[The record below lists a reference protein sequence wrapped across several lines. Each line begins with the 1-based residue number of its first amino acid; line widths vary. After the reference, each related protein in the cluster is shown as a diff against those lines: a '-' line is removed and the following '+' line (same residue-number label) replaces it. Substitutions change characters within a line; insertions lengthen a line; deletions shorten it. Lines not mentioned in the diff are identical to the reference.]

1 MGFLYVDNA
10 ATRNFTDWVQ
20 GNILGRERE
29 YTLVD
34 GVQQS
39 HVFYGAVRREL
50 DGLTFALVL
59 PLDPTPTHL
68 GYRSLTEDVGPN
80 PTTCPRQI
88 LDLLSPL
95 EDLYPQDPASPD
107 NEAFANAAAW
117 REACRTRGQTTIGI
131 N

>member
-1 MGFLYVDNA
+1 MGFLFVDNP

-20 GNILGRERE
+20 GNILGRDGE

-39 HVFYGAVRREL
+39 RVFYGAVRREL

-59 PLDPTPTHL
+59 LLAPTPTQL
-68 GYRSLTEDVGPN
+68 GYRSFTEDVGPN

-88 LDLLSPL
+88 LDQLSPL

-107 NEAFANAAAW
+107 NEAFENAAAW
-117 REACRTRGQTTIGI
+117 RAACRTRGQTTIGI